1 MQTLTYQLKSIRL
14 SGMAQK
20 LAIRIQEANANE
32 LSYLDFLRNL
42 VEDELAVRKDR
53 LLNRRVKQATFP
65 YWRTIDQ
72 FDFSFNPS
80 IRKKQIRQLA
90 TAMFIANH
98 ENILLLGPPGVGKT
112 HLAVALG
119 IRAIEQGFS
128 VLYRS
133 VFDIARETNE
143 KTEQQLIDAY
153 TTTHLLIIDELGMKN
168 LNPNAVEILLEVMHR
183 RYQKSSTIIASNR
196 PIDDWGKIL
205 GDNATASAILDR
217 FLENVH
223 LIKITGKSY
232 RLKNL
237 DGEKQKNPID
247 SEPVNS

>member
-1 MQTLTYQLKSIRL
+1 MQTLTHQLKSIRL

-53 LLNRRVKQATFP
+53 LLNRRLKQANFP

-72 FDFSFNPS
+72 FDFSFNPG
-80 IRKKQIRQLA
+80 IRKRQIQQLA
-90 TAMFIANH
+90 TGMFISNH
-98 ENILLLGPPGVGKT
+98 ENILLIGPPGVGKT
-112 HLAVALG
+112 HLVVAFG
-119 IRAIEQGFS
+119 IRAIEHGFA

-133 VFDIARETNE
+133 VFDIAKETME
-143 KTEQQLIDAY
+143 KPEQELIATY
-153 TTTHLLIIDELGMKN
+153 IKPHLLIIDELGMKN
-168 LNPNAVEILLEVMHR
+168 LNSSAIEILLEVMHR

-196 PIDDWGKIL
+196 PIEDWGKIL

-223 LIKITGKSY
+223 FIKITGKSY

-237 DGEKQKNPID
+237 NKEKKNPID